1 MDKKFL
7 TQLTSNLYQ
16 LTLLFPKKEPLR
28 FKMREL
34 ADEILA
40 DLISID
46 SITGNPQIKLKED
59 RVRQI
64 LENLEILDNFF
75 EVAKNQ
81 NWVSPSDI
89 LEIQAKYFRIKAEI
103 KRLESDLSAGQVE
116 IKRLESDLSSAQA
129 EIKRLESDLSVA
141 QAELKSLESAKNSE
155 IDLLYAA
162 YAQVSSLKMDLSA
175 VQAEIKSLE
184 SDLSAVQAEIK
195 SLESKVDWCRQ
206 MGYLSGYRPP
216 KS

>member
-75 EVAKNQ
+75 EVAKSQ

-89 LEIQAKYFRIKAEI
+89 LEIQAKYFRIKEEI
-103 KRLESDLSAGQVE
+103 KRLEKPEEKKAKT
-116 IKRLESDLSSAQA
+116 IKKEAQA
-129 EIKRLESDLSVA
+129 SSV
-141 QAELKSLESAKNSE
+141 SLLLPPVRKEKNSRQERILE
-155 IDLLYAA
+155 ILKEKGKI
-162 YAQVSSLKMDLSA
+162 QVWQLK
-175 VQAEIKSLE
+175 EILPE
-184 SDLSAVQAEIK
+184 M
-195 SLESKVDWCRQ
+195 SKRTLRRDFENLVKHGLIER
-206 MGYLSGYRPP
+206 SGEKNDTFYQL
-216 KS
+216 KEAKQ